1 MLLYLEIEMSKG
13 YVKDPNGK
21 YRLVDKENQG
31 PETQLLK
38 LENVNLRL
46 QKVESILSELMK

>member
-1 MLLYLEIEMSKG
+1 VLLYLEIEMSKG
-13 YVKDPNGK
+13 YVKDPKGK

-31 PETQLLK
+31 PETQLLT

>member
-1 MLLYLEIEMSKG
+1 MSKG

-21 YRLVDKENQG
+21 YRLVYKENQG
-31 PETQLLK
+31 METQLLT